1 MKKLLTPIL
10 MACACLSPLFSQE
23 KASPQKKE
31 ANQPT
36 QAKEVTVV
44 LSVKFQGIKGDIH
57 LQLDSKR
64 APKTVENFLKYVDQG
79 FYDGTVFHRVIRDF
93 MIQGGG
99 FGVDYRK
106 KPTDPPIQN
115 ESKQTGSNSIGT
127 IAMART
133 SDPNS
138 ATAQFF
144 INVVNNPFLDFQ
156 EGPDR
161 EGYATFG
168 KVTKGMEIIDRI
180 RKIPTVYETCDA
192 VGIAL
197 DDDMFVHSS
206 TSRGVIVSSLSEAYY
221 DARFLF
227 ARRLL

>member
-1 MKKLLTPIL
+1 MKKLLTLVL
-10 MACACLSPLFSQE
+10 MVCACLSPLFSQE

-36 QAKEVTVV
+36 QTKEVTVV
-44 LSVKFQGIKGDIH
+44 LSVKFQGIEGDIH

-79 FYDGTVFHRVIRDF
+79 FYDGTIFHRVIRDF

-156 EGPDR
+156 EGPGR

-168 KVTKGMEIIDRI
+168 KVTKGMEIIDQI
-180 RKIPTVYETCDA
+180 RKIPTDRKAGMADVPKDP
-192 VGIAL
+192 
-197 DDDMFVHSS
+197 
-206 TSRGVIVSSLSEAYY
+206 VIIQSAK
-221 DARFLF
+221 
-227 ARRLL
+227 RLK